1 MQILRKTLLFY
12 GFLHYGAVTH
22 SYASRSFHLTESY
35 RVKLNVGIPKS
46 GLAIKVSLIHRA
58 GHAQFKIYGFSYSW
72 QFIFEPKWVQK
83 VLEI

>member
-12 GFLHYGAVTH
+12 GFLYYMAQSPTVMP
-22 SYASRSFHLTESY
+22 SWSFHLTESY
-35 RVKLNVGIPKS
+35 RVKLNAGVPKS

-72 QFIFEPKWVQK
+72 QIYMHIRISFR
-83 VLEI
+83 